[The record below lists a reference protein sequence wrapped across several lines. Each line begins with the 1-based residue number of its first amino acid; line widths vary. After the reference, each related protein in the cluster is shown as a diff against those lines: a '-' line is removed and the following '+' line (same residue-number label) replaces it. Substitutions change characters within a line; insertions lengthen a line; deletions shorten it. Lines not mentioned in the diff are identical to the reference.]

1 MNNLNGTFLPNRN
14 AYIAEQEPM
23 ILHCHHYNT
32 FLQASLEDT
41 KSYLPIYP
49 ILIDSARD
57 IVYLQL
63 KNHFII
69 NQIKTINEKLQIASD
84 FFSFCGFGKADL
96 SKLTPDGG
104 NIVCIAEHYSTGW
117 LDKFVPRKLDEPNVS
132 FFASGYFSGAFEAIF
147 DKNQGQYKTTQT
159 KCITKGDEFPC
170 FEITLNHDI
179 LNHFDSPQEG
189 VFNMFE
195 PYDCSKD
202 AINADAIKLALVQ
215 MPIMGNHKNGLIEA
229 FGVFLT
235 RMYANYYCLI
245 SYRTLQKLKEKMGE
259 DGVALGS
266 KLLTEAGHVCAFN
279 TFGGIMKSTE
289 WSGLIKPMI
298 KSKEDWVYGIVAV
311 VNAFGWGQWEVLE
324 LIPNTKL
331 VIKITS
337 GYEANS
343 YLKMYEKS
351 EYPISFLA
359 TGGVAGIMNLIYNGD
374 ISQNPELNETYYQ
387 EIQRSKHCFE
397 SKQTYCRAK
406 GDEFDIIEAILK
418 NQ

>member
-1 MNNLNGTFLPNRN
+1 MNNLNGKFLPNRN
-14 AYIAEQEPM
+14 AFIAENEPM

-32 FLQASLEDT
+32 FLQATLEDT

-63 KNHFII
+63 KNYFSSH
-69 NQIKTINEKLQIASD
+69 QIKSIEEKLQIASD

-96 SKLTPDGG
+96 SLLTSEGG
-104 NIVCIAEHYSTGW
+104 NITCSAEHYSTGW
-117 LDKFVPRKLDEPNVS
+117 LDKFGYRKSEQPNVS

-159 KCITKGDEFPC
+159 KCLTKGDVFPC
-170 FEITLNHDI
+170 FEITENHDKI
-179 LNHFDSPQEG
+179 EHINSPQEG
-189 VFNMFE
+189 LFEMFI
-195 PYDCSKD
+195 PYNSSKD
-202 AINADAIKLALVQ
+202 AINSEAIKNALVQ
-215 MPIMGNHKNGLIEA
+215 MPIMGNQKNGLIEA

-245 SYRTLQKLKEKMGE
+245 SYRTLQKLKETMGE

-266 KLLTEAGHVCAFN
+266 QLLTEAGHVCAFN
-279 TFGGIMKSTE
+279 TFGGIMKSME
-289 WSGLIKPMI
+289 WAGLIKPMI
-298 KSKEDWVYGIVAV
+298 QTKEDWVYGIVSV

-324 LIPNTKL
+324 LIPNKKL
-331 VIKITS
+331 LIKITS

-343 YLKMYEKS
+343 YLKMFDNS
-351 EYPISFLA
+351 QYPISFLA

-374 ISQNPELNETYYQ
+374 ISQNPELNEVYYQ
-387 EIQRSKHCFE
+387 TIQRSKDYFE
-397 SKQTYCRAK
+397 AKQTHCRAK
-406 GDEFDIIEAILK
+406 GDKFDIIEAYLK
-418 NQ
+418 KN